1 MTPARQGEETALN
14 LVAAGR
20 TVIVLGLRAGRG
32 VSERLAEF
40 GLVPSARVEILRNS
54 SHGPM
59 LIAVQGARLAMG
71 RGEAAKVRV
80 AVFPAEAD
88 PS

>member
-1 MTPARQGEETALN
+1 MTPARPGEETALN

-20 TVIVLGLRAGRG
+20 TAIVLGLRGGRG

-40 GLVPSARVEILRNS
+40 GLVPSAQVEILRNS
-54 SHGPM
+54 THGPI

-80 AVFPAEAD
+80 AVLPTEAD
-88 PS
+88 SP

>member
-1 MTPARQGEETALN
+1 MTPAREGEETTLS

-20 TVIVLGLRAGRG
+20 TVVVLGLRGGRG

-40 GLVPSARVEILRNS
+40 GLVPTAQVEILRNS
-54 SHGPM
+54 THGP
-59 LIAVQGARLAMG
+59 LLVAVQGARLAMG

-80 AVFPAEAD
+80 AVLSAKASSP
-88 PS
+88 

>member
-1 MTPARQGEETALN
+1 MTPPRQGEETALN

-88 PS
+88 PP